1 LSQILGDLAAYR
13 QAGVALDGAA
23 AVITGAGSGLG
34 RRLAL
39 GAARKGCAVAVWDLD
54 GARAGAVRDEIL
66 AQGGRAS
73 AHQVDVTDQAA
84 VAAAGEATGPVDI
97 VVNNAGVV
105 SGRPLLE
112 EAPAAIDRAI
122 DVNLKAPF
130 WVTRAFLPEM
140 VERDYGFVVTV
151 ASAAGMLAGSRMAAY
166 AASKAGAIAFNE
178 SLRNELR
185 EAGAAVGTMSVCPF
199 YIDTGMFAG
208 VKTKV
213 PALLPI
219 LEPRRVAGAVLRGI
233 ERGSKQ
239 IIAPPF
245 VRVVPLLRLGPV
257 GLADWTADLFGINES
272 MEDFAGRAG
281 DRL

>member
-1 LSQILGDLAAYR
+1 MSLLSDLGSFR
-13 QAGVALDGAA
+13 QQGLALDGAA

-54 GARAGAVRDEIL
+54 AARAESVRAEI
-66 AQGGRAS
+66 AAEGGRAT
-73 AHQVDVTDQAA
+73 AHQVDVTDRAA
-84 VAAAGEATGPVDI
+84 VAAAAAATGPVDI
-97 VVNNAGVV
+97 VINNAGVV

-112 EAPAAIDRAI
+112 ETPAAIDRAI
-122 DVNLKAPF
+122 DVNLKGPF
-130 WVTRAFLPEM
+130 WVTRAFLPGM
-140 VERDYGFVVTV
+140 VQRGLGFVVTV
-151 ASAAGMLAGSRMAAY
+151 ASAAGLLAGSRMAAY

-185 EAGAAVGTMSVCPF
+185 EAGSGLGTMVVCPF

-219 LEPRRVAGAVLRGI
+219 LQPRRVAGAILRGI

-257 GLADWTADLFGINES
+257 GWADWTADLFGINES
-272 MEDFAGRAG
+272 MADFSGRAG